1 MPAIVGCSVARM
13 QIDVGIVQ
21 QGSTSTAYALV
32 LLCVVLVA
40 VGDGLTQPTVYADAA
55 LLPDR

>member
-1 MPAIVGCSVARM
+1 MSVIVCGCVARM
-13 QIDVGIVQ
+13 QIDAALVQ
-21 QGSTSTAYALV
+21 QGSFSTAYAMV